1 VGGAVLIETIFSWK
15 GMGLLVLEAS
25 KNSDY
30 PLLQATV
37 LMTIV
42 LVIMANFLADV
53 LQAAFDPRVIYT

>member
-1 VGGAVLIETIFSWK
+1 
-15 GMGLLVLEAS
+15 MGLLVLEAS